1 MQEEIETN
9 KKDGIL
15 NKLIAIVFICIITLS
30 ALYFVFPREEA
41 STNEIE
47 ILSTVTNVTAVVA
60 SDLIHDTDE
69 LLILDVRT
77 CKCKWRGG
85 HIPGA
90 IHTVIPEE
98 FYNVT
103 ADLLIYDQNGTK
115 ESVEFSNK
123 LVNMTKGKIYRLEK
137 GIIAWENAGFLVIPG
152 E

>member
-15 NKLIAIVFICIITLS
+15 NILIAIVLICIITLS
-30 ALYFVFPREEA
+30 ALYFIFPREGA

-47 ILSTVTNVTAVVA
+47 ILGTVTNVTAGEA
-60 SDLIHDTDE
+60 SDLINNTPK

-90 IHTVIPEE
+90 IHTVFPED

-103 ADLLIYDQNGTK
+103 DDLLIYDQNGSK
-115 ESVEFSNK
+115 ESVEFSNR
-123 LVNMTKGKIYRLEK
+123 LENMTNGKIYRLEK
-137 GIIAWENAGFLVIPG
+137 GIIAWENAGFSVVPG